1 MVVSGAI
8 ALLDRG
14 VTDVAWTLGRALG
27 RRRVFGGRPSV
38 LGHRGLGRGSVGGH
52 EENTGASFRH
62 AVAAGLRWLELDVR
76 RCADGA
82 LVGGHF
88 PTHADGAFTATLTL
102 TEARARGAVPL
113 EELLDG
119 LPPQISLDL
128 DLKTSLEDA
137 LRPAGETTA
146 GLLAP
151 VAARMAQERGLFV
164 SSFDPSAL
172 LILRERAAE
181 VALGLLTWVGFPLR
195 KAIPAAAHLGVE
207 VVGAHWTSF
216 GPNELD
222 RAPFHLPAKE
232 SISVAHEAGLE
243 VLAWTPPVARALE
256 LLEAGVDAVVVD
268 DVPSTLPLLAH
279 LAD

>member
-1 MVVSGAI
+1 M
-8 ALLDRG
+8 
-14 VTDVAWTLGRALG
+14 
-27 RRRVFGGRPSV
+27 
-38 LGHRGLGRGSVGGH
+38 
-52 EENTGASFRH
+52 
-62 AVAAGLRWLELDVR
+62 
-76 RCADGA
+76 
-82 LVGGHF
+82 
-88 PTHADGAFTATLTL
+88 
-102 TEARARGAVPL
+102 
-113 EELLDG
+113 LDG

-151 VAARMAQERGLFV
+151 VAARIARERGLFV

-172 LILRERAAE
+172 LILRERASQ

-232 SISVAHEAGLE
+232 SIAVAH
-243 VLAWTPPVARALE
+243 
-256 LLEAGVDAVVVD
+256 EAGVDAVVVD